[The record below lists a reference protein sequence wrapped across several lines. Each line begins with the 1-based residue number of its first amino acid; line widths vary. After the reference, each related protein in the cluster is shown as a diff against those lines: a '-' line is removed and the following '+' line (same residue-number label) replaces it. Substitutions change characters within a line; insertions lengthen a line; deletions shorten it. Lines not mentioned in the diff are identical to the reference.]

1 MLLENVMASDDS
13 LLPLDDQE
21 ILNFAE
27 KIMLGSY
34 LFSSWVLLANTNKNQ
49 TKKVAWDQALQWRKG
64 KNGVREGER
73 AVEPGDMPLM
83 VRHSM
88 IPDYLA
94 LQFFCLC

>member
-1 MLLENVMASDDS
+1 MASDDS

-27 KIMLGSY
+27 KLY
-34 LFSSWVLLANTNKNQ
+34 ADKLFISSWVLLANTNKNQ

-83 VRHSM
+83 VRY
-88 IPDYLA
+88 P
-94 LQFFCLC
+94 